1 MRRGGQS
8 AYKPAG
14 RAEWM
19 GRGGEGQRG
28 GRGGMTWK
36 GVFLGLTMLGFAF
49 AFFSLFRED
58 RDTEYSDF
66 TNFWHAVVSMLSYLL
81 AMFDYN
87 IFYNSTNPVSAMLL
101 FIVFEFV
108 MNVMLLNIMIAV
120 MTSSLSKATRE
131 EGHRFLLSRAALIDE
146 LEATLPRCLRRPA
159 WSPPFIHL
167 LKVKAACEA
176 PAEGPEG
183 RLSGPTLQQLE
194 QALAAEAQ
202 AACARLEST
211 HSQLLQCSA
220 QLDQAAGALARIAWS
235 RCAAG

>member
-1 MRRGGQS
+1 
-8 AYKPAG
+8 
-14 RAEWM
+14 
-19 GRGGEGQRG
+19 
-28 GRGGMTWK
+28 MTSSSSCPCQ
-36 GVFLGLTMLGFAF
+36 VFLGLTMLGFAF

-120 MTSSLSKATRE
+120 MTSSLSKATWE

-167 LKVKAACEA
+167 LKGVLCRSRQHVRRQLRGLRGCCQ
-176 PAEGPEG
+176 GPPY
-183 RLSGPTLQQLE
+183 S
-194 QALAAEAQ
+194 
-202 AACARLEST
+202 S
-211 HSQLLQCSA
+211 
-220 QLDQAAGALARIAWS
+220 WS
-235 RCAAG
+235 RPWQQRPRQHAPG